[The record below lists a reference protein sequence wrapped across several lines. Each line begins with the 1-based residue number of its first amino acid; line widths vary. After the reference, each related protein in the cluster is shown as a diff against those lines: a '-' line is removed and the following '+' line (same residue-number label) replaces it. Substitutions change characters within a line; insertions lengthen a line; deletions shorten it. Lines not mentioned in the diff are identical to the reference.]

1 MNLDP
6 AAYRITV
13 VLAPVDMRSGYSRLS
28 SIAAICLGI
37 NVDNG
42 QDMVVFISTRR
53 SICKVV
59 WSDPKGPAML
69 TRRLHQGR
77 FSKFLAR
84 IDDTEGLSVS
94 VKEFNA
100 LLDGEPL
107 FVQRTDI
114 YSKS

>member
-1 MNLDP
+1 
-6 AAYRITV
+6 
-13 VLAPVDMRSGYSRLS
+13 
-28 SIAAICLGI
+28 
-37 NVDNG
+37 
-42 QDMVVFISTRR
+42 
-53 SICKVV
+53 
-59 WSDPKGPAML
+59 ML

-84 IDDTEGLSVS
+84 IDDSEGLSVS

-114 YSKS
+114 FSKF